1 MLSKRHLRSLAG
13 VIAAMAVVNLVYGIT
28 FPLLA
33 LVLDAQNVSKSLIG
47 LSTIVQAV
55 AILAIAPFAP
65 GLMTRFSPARL
76 MQVMSVALALLF
88 VITGLYQ
95 NVWFWFPLRLLIGA
109 ATAILWIA
117 SEALINELAVERW
130 RGRIIAIYASVGAA
144 GFALGPLLLII
155 TGSEGMA
162 PFVTTSVMILLAG
175 LPLFFVT
182 HQRMEYPDEKNQGIW
197 KVFLLAPVIM
207 LANIVYAASAESL
220 ITFFPLYGMHFG
232 MTKEFTLGLLTIM
245 GAGGMILALPLG
257 WVADHV
263 NRTGMLVCVLLF
275 TMVCL
280 LAMPHVWQLQPWLV
294 FLFIFVFGGVEGM
307 IYALGVILIGE
318 RFKGAQL
325 ASATTAFSACW
336 GAGTMLGPL
345 LVGIGMDRFGNG
357 SMVYIIFAIFAV
369 YLPLPVVS
377 WLRSL
382 PHKSV

>member
-1 MLSKRHLRSLAG
+1 MLSKRRQRSLAG

-130 RGRIIAIYASVGAA
+130 RGRIISIYAAVGAA
-144 GFALGPLLLII
+144 GFALGPLLLIV
-155 TGSEGMA
+155 TGSDGMA
-162 PFVTTSVMILLAG
+162 PFVATSVMTLLAG
-175 LPLFFVT
+175 FPLFFVM
-182 HQRMEYPDEKNQGIW
+182 HKRLEYSEGGHIGIW
-197 KVFLLAPVIM
+197 RVFLLAPVIM
-207 LANIVYAASAESL
+207 LANVAYAASAESL
-220 ITFFPLYGMHFG
+220 ITFFPLYGMHLG
-232 MTKEFTLGLLTIM
+232 MTKEFALGLMTIL
-245 GAGGMILALPLG
+245 GAGGMVLALPLG

-263 NRTGMLVCVLLF
+263 NRLGMLVVILLI
-275 TMVCL
+275 TMSAL
-280 LAMPHVWQLQPWLV
+280 LAFPYALQQETWLV
-294 FLFIFVFGGVEGM
+294 FLFTFGFGGVEGM
-307 IYALGVILIGE
+307 IYTLGVVLIGE
-318 RFKGAQL
+318 RFRGAQL
-325 ASATTAFSACW
+325 AAATTAFSACW

-345 LVGIGMDRFGNG
+345 LVGVGMERFGNE
-357 SMVYIIFAIFAV
+357 SMVFIIFAIFAV
-369 YLPLPVVS
+369 YLPLPVIA
-377 WLRSL
+377 WLRSVR
-382 PHKSV
+382 HQT